1 MKKHKRLLALLLAAA
16 MISSLTVGCGQKSE
30 DTQGTQEQDTDA
42 PDDADTSEP
51 ADAAGDAEWDTGKDD
66 TVTISVINNFY
77 TAGEKKLA
85 EEYMKLHPET
95 KVVVDV
101 VSDND
106 AYKAKMMTSLD
117 GDRKNAPDIVHG
129 NFVGMALTNNNMGIA
144 VEKGY
149 LYDMTEMLEEENPYN
164 NGKVKDAFTEED
176 MQLVLSE
183 AGGKYMPWLPFDKIG
198 FAVFYNKDLLDEAK
212 VEVPE
217 TWEDLQDACEKLQKA
232 GYDVPIS
239 AGPESFRL
247 CNTIA
252 DAYYRGTTSDI
263 LVQPEDALWDESTMS
278 DNEGFEFDES
288 NTLCDQFT
296 VFNVERQMKY
306 ATENGISTDANKKI
320 FGEFYNVAKYFPD
333 NWIAADSTQA
343 IADFEGQISPMLYQA
358 SFNAGMIMNDINAL
372 PDDMSFNWG
381 TCQIG
386 EFKDAPEGF
395 GSALRGY
402 WDFGNIMSIIDTDD
416 ADHLA
421 RVKDFYKF
429 WYSVDGA
436 KMCFEETLNNGNFV
450 QGPCVIKGVTLDEEL
465 EALLSGFVSAPS
477 KEWAWATGL
486 QWSTSADT
494 PKYYDYMNQFTSG
507 KITVDE
513 YLENMETVYQNY
525 NKESIDRAG
534 FDLDP
539 TTADQA
545 KE

>member
-1 MKKHKRLLALLLAAA
+1 MKKSKKLISLLLVTVMTA
-16 MISSLTVGCGQKSE
+16 SLAVGCGQGTKKSDE
-30 DTQGTQEQDTDA
+30 KNTTDGKGTTSEEKGSTA
-42 PDDADTSEP
+42 DAD
-51 ADAAGDAEWDTGKDD
+51 WDTSKND
-66 TVTISVINNFY
+66 TITLSVINNFY

-129 NFVGMALTNNNMGIA
+129 NFVGMALTNNSMDLT

-149 LYDMTEMLEEENPYN
+149 IYDMTEMLDEENPYN
-164 NGKVKDAFTEED
+164 GGKVRDAFLEED
-176 MQLVLSE
+176 LQLVLSE
-183 AGGKYMPWLPFDKIG
+183 AGGRYTPWLPFDKIG
-198 FAVFYNKDLLDEAK
+198 FALFYNKDLLDKAGIEPPK
-212 VEVPE
+212 
-217 TWEDLQDACEKLQKA
+217 TWEDLQVACEKLKKA

-247 CNTIA
+247 ANTIA
-252 DAYYRGTTSDI
+252 DAVYRSTTSDI
-263 LVQPEDALWDESTMS
+263 LTQPGDALWDENKMAANK
-278 DNEGFEFDES
+278 DFKFDES

-296 VFNVERQMKY
+296 VFNVEREMKY
-306 ATENGISTDANKKI
+306 ATENGISTDTNKKI
-320 FGEFYNVAKYFPD
+320 FNEFYKVAKYFPD

-343 IADFEGQISPMLYQA
+343 IADFEGQVCPMLYQA
-358 SFNAGMIMNDINAL
+358 SFNAGMIMNDIKDL
-372 PDDMSFNWG
+372 PEDMRFNWG
-381 TCQIG
+381 TSQISQ
-386 EFKDAPEGF
+386 FKNAPEGF
-395 GSALRGY
+395 GQSLRGY
-402 WDFGNIMSIIDTDD
+402 WDFGNVMSIINSDD
-416 ADHLA
+416 KDHLA
-421 RVKDFYKF
+421 RVKDFYKY
-429 WYSVDGA
+429 WYSAKGA
-436 KMCFEETLNNGNFV
+436 KTCYEETLNNGNFV
-450 QGPCVIKGVTLDEEL
+450 QGPSIIKGVTLSEEL
-465 EALLSGFVSAPS
+465 EGLLAGFKSAPS
-477 KEWAWATGL
+477 KEWAWATGM

-507 KITVDE
+507 KISVDK
-513 YLENMETVYQNY
+513 YLKNMETIYQNY